1 MRSPAGFIK
10 ASTRGSA
17 YRSVTG
23 THWIKKLGSKWH
35 LIEMRESAEGRKPVT
50 VAEFKTLTEAS
61 LSYLQTNHPIHF
73 NHYWGRNT
81 N

>member
-1 MRSPAGFIK
+1 MRSPRGFIK
-10 ASTRGSA
+10 ASTRGSS
-17 YRSVTG
+17 YRSVNG

-61 LSYLQTNHPIHF
+61 DAYWQTNPIHV
-73 NHYWGRNT
+73 NHYWARST

>member
-10 ASTRGSA
+10 ATTRGSS
-17 YRSVTG
+17 YLSVTG

-35 LIEMRESAEGRKPVT
+35 LIEMRESAEGKKPVT
-50 VAEFKTLTEAS
+50 VGEFKTLTEAS

-73 NHYWGRNT
+73 NHYWSRNT